1 MTEPTDS
8 SISAPAK
15 RPKFLTVLCILSFV
29 GIGISIVSGII
40 SYFSYSAL
48 ASAGNALSNGLG
60 GLGNGEKAGQALN
73 SMMGAI
79 GLDYNKWALV
89 ALIQTALNLP
99 ILAGV
104 LLMWKQKKLG
114 YYIYAPVELIQPAL
128 PLIMGLGLAGGL
140 TAIGGLVFAV
150 TFVVL
155 YGLNLKHM
163 HSNGNNKPMEQTAA
177 APAAQKQ
184 TASAPSTAAKG
195 NAIYEVRLS
204 NISCIPVG
212 ATYKVGMTITAKK
225 FAVDGTGKEK
235 EEMINDDIQIGM
247 VKNGKEI
254 YLKSYKFTKTV
265 TPLSLTLD
273 QKPDKIGVDPY
284 NKLPERV

>member
-1 MTEPTDS
+1 MEPTNS
-8 SISAPAK
+8 TTSVPAK

-48 ASAGNALSNGLG
+48 ASAGNALSNSLG
-60 GLGNGEKAGQALN
+60 GLENGEKAGQALN

-79 GLDYNKWALV
+79 GLDPNKWALV
-89 ALIQTALNLP
+89 VLIQTALNLP

-114 YYIYAPVELIQPAL
+114 YYIYAPIELIQPVL

-163 HSNGNNKPMEQTAA
+163 HSNGNNKPMEKTTA
-177 APAAQKQ
+177 APATQKQ
-184 TASAPSTAAKG
+184 TTPASSTAAKG
-195 NAIYEVRLS
+195 NSIYEVRLS
-204 NISCIPVG
+204 NVSCIPVG
-212 ATYKVGMTITAKK
+212 TTYKVGMTVTAKK
-225 FAVDGTGKEK
+225 FAVDSTGKEK

-254 YLKSYKFTKTV
+254 YLKSYKFTKTA

-273 QKPDKIGVDPY
+273 QKPDKIGIDPY
-284 NKLPERV
+284 NKLSERV